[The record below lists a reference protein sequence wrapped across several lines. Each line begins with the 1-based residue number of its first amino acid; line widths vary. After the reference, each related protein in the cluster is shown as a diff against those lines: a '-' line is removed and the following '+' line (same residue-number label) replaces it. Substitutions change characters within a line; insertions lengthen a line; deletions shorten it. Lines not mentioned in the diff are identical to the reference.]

1 MNRINERALGRSSYS
16 FSLNS
21 TTCSTSSTI
30 PFLFISLLVPFQ
42 CNEKRTEEKGKEN
55 GRERR

>member
-1 MNRINERALGRSSYS
+1 MFHFFTLPYHS
-16 FSLNS
+16 
-21 TTCSTSSTI
+21 I

-55 GRERR
+55 GRGMSGRERR